1 MHPYTYDLNLLRTF
15 GAKIME
21 YIQFIRW
28 GCIGVIFFA
37 IISAVLFPL
46 NVVREDFCII
56 VRVAYFALAAALV
69 LLFMLFM
76 GIKDEQLFD
85 VSVFFYRPLAIMAFF
100 VLFLMLF
107 IVFLTFKYAWLNWR
121 KK

>member
-1 MHPYTYDLNLLRTF
+1 
-15 GAKIME
+15 ME